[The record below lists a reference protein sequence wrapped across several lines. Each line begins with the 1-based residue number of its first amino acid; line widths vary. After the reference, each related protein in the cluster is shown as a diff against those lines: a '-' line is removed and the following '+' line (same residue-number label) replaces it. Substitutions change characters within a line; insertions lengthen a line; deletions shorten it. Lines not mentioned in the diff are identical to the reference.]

1 MRNPISKR
9 SSQEAVPSTGQSP
22 NTSTPS
28 SLTPQHPN
36 TSTPS
41 SLSPQHRNTVTPI
54 PSNVLQERALALGIN
69 LSTLPHHVAIIK
81 DGNGRWATKK
91 GFARLLGHREGYKT
105 LRNALLSA
113 SELGIQYLT
122 VYAFSA
128 ENWRRPVEE
137 VAGLMK
143 LIETAA
149 RDELRSMHQNNVR
162 ICVAGRVDEVPEGL
176 RKALLAGIETTKNNT
191 GITFTLAINYGGRAE
206 IVDAVK
212 KIIASGVP
220 AGEVTEDLIS
230 SQLYNPQHPE
240 PDLMIRT
247 AGEMRWSNFLI
258 WQSAYCEL
266 FVTEVP
272 WPEFSSQQLL
282 EAVLTFQQRT
292 RKFGAVVE

>member
-1 MRNPISKR
+1 MRNS
-9 SSQEAVPSTGQSP
+9 G
-22 NTSTPS
+22 
-28 SLTPQHPN
+28 PQY
-36 TSTPS
+36 
-41 SLSPQHRNTVTPI
+41 RNTAI
-54 PSNVLQERALALGIN
+54 PTQPNSGLNALQSRAREMGIN
-69 LSTLPHHVAIIK
+69 LNSLPVHVAIIM
-81 DGNGRWATKK
+81 DGNGRWAKKK
-91 GFARLLGHREGYKT
+91 GLARLLGHREGYRT
-105 LRNALLSA
+105 LRSVLLNA

-128 ENWRRPVEE
+128 ENWRRPEDE

-149 RDELRSMHQNNVR
+149 KDELRAMHQNNVR
-162 ICVAGRVDEVPEGL
+162 ICVAGRIDQVPEGL
-176 RKALLAGIETTKNNT
+176 RRALIHGIETTMNNT

-212 KIIASGVP
+212 RIVQSGVP
-220 AGEVTEDLIS
+220 AVEVTEELIS
-230 SQLYNPQHPE
+230 QNLYNPDHPE
-240 PDLMIRT
+240 PDLMVRT

-272 WPEFSSQQLL
+272 WPDFSATELL
-282 EAVLTFQQRT
+282 LAVLTFQQRT

>member
-1 MRNPISKR
+1 MRNPITKR
-9 SSQEAVPSTGQSP
+9 SSHETVPSIPQHP
-22 NTSTPS
+22 NTPTPS

-36 TSTPS
+36 TSTPA
-41 SLSPQHRNTVTPI
+41 PVTPHYRNTATPI
-54 PSNVLQERALALGIN
+54 PFNPLQQKASALGIN
-69 LSTLPHHVAIIK
+69 LSTLPHHVAIIM

-113 SELGIQYLT
+113 SELGIRYLT

-128 ENWRRPVEE
+128 ENWRRPEDE

-149 RDELRSMHQNNVR
+149 KDELRSMHQNNVR
-162 ICVAGRVDEVPEGL
+162 ICVAGRIDQVPEGL
-176 RKALLAGIETTKNNT
+176 RRALLDGIETTKNNT

-220 AGEVTEDLIS
+220 AEEVTEDLIS
-230 SQLYNPQHPE
+230 SHLYNPQHPE
-240 PDLMIRT
+240 PDLMVRT

-266 FVTEVP
+266 YVTEVP
-272 WPEFSSQQLL
+272 WPEFSSKQLL
-282 EAVLTFQQRT
+282 DAVLTFQQRT